1 MAINVMAHSIR
12 SPSTPPRCT
21 ERQTVARR
29 ILLIFL
35 LSIMLASLLLLP
47 WMNSDIREQGEKAIQ
62 VIELFIQDTAR
73 QLKPL
78 IQSEG
83 EADCSTAAVTHLRR
97 QVFGFRR
104 VKEIGLYN
112 PDFNV
117 YCVSNDGA
125 VRISLPSGLRE
136 RLENTRNG
144 QVLWLTRAK
153 VSDTPALFIYLRNA
167 TGMGANVLM
176 SPTAVTEVVGQ
187 ALQGSRLSY
196 QLDVLGQKTGDP
208 RLGPPGLFETEQV
221 FQSLEYPITLTLQ
234 QTRQSQ
240 LSFGLQHLWVGLLL
254 GSFTALLYL
263 FHVYIFQRRNEIRA
277 ALQRA
282 LVLHELHICYQPIMD
297 FQRNRPVGFETM
309 LRWQHP
315 YLGSM
320 SPDVVMSLA
329 EQLGMIAPV
338 TEYVLD
344 QATVFITEHPEEL
357 VGCYISVNISRY
369 YLLHYDVAGMIEQR
383 CQQLPAL
390 SRYLILELAQD
401 CAFADSELV
410 RVSGQLKQ
418 LQACGIRLAV
428 DECGSGCSGLTFIQS
443 YPFDLLKLDRAFIKR
458 LGEDRAA
465 MPLLESVVWRAERR
479 GATVIAEG
487 VELAE
492 QATQLAQLGVVLMQ
506 GLLFARPV
514 PRAQLLEWL
523 ALLESQESSPLLFA
537 QACEPAQAH
546 NAQNWTGEQQPE

>member
-1 MAINVMAHSIR
+1 MAINLMARSIR
-12 SPSTPPRCT
+12 SPSIPPRCT

-35 LSIMLASLLLLP
+35 LSIVLASLLLLP
-47 WMNSDIREQGEKAIQ
+47 WLHSDIRQQGDKAIQ
-62 VIELFIQDTAR
+62 ALELFIQSTAR
-73 QLKPL
+73 QLRPL
-78 IQSEG
+78 IQADN
-83 EADCSTAAVTHLRR
+83 EADCSAAVVTHLRR

-104 VKEIGLYN
+104 VKEIGLYD

-125 VRISLPSGLRE
+125 VQIRLPSRLRE

-176 SPTAVTEVVGQ
+176 SPTAVTEVIGQ
-187 ALQGSRLSY
+187 ALQGSGLSY

-208 RLGPPGLFETEQV
+208 MLGPPGLFETEQV
-221 FQSLEYPITLTLQ
+221 FQSLKYPITLTLQ

-240 LSFGLQHLWVGLLL
+240 LSFGWQHLWLGLLL

-277 ALQRA
+277 SLQRA
-282 LVLHELHICYQPIMD
+282 LLLHELHICYQPIMD
-297 FQRNRPVGFETM
+297 YQRNRPVGFDAL

-315 YLGSM
+315 TLGNM
-320 SPDVVMSLA
+320 SPEVVVPLA
-329 EQLGMIAPV
+329 EQLGMIVPV
-338 TEYVLD
+338 TEWMLD
-344 QATVFITEHPEEL
+344 QVSAFITEHPDEL
-357 VGCYISVNISRY
+357 TGCYLSVNISRHH
-369 YLLHYDVAGMIEQR
+369 LLHYDVAGMIEQR
-383 CQQLPAL
+383 CQQLPEL
-390 SRYLILELAQD
+390 SRYLVLELAQD

-410 RVSGQLKQ
+410 QVSGQLKR

-465 MPLLESVVWRAERR
+465 MSLLESVVWRAERR

-506 GLLFARPV
+506 GFLFARPV

-523 ALLESQESSPLLFA
+523 ALLESQESSPLLFT
-537 QACEPAQAH
+537 QAREPAQAH
-546 NAQNWTGEQQPE
+546 HAQNWTGEQQPE